1 MANAY
6 DAILNQYRNKT
17 TQTKTKKSGS
27 FDLTRYFSTFLPEG
41 VNSGTKRIRILP
53 SAVEGESP
61 FVTMAIHSMKVDGK
75 YPKMICPEKED
86 GTDCPLCET
95 RKTLYAA
102 NTEATIEAAKKYG
115 SKDMYAIR
123 VIDRDKEEEGPKW
136 FRFWHNYKNEG
147 IFDQIV
153 SLMEAYNTDITD
165 ENSGMDLILNIKR
178 DSMNPKVCK
187 VMSILPSDK
196 GPLSENAETAK
207 GWINNGETWR
217 DVYTI
222 KSYDYLKIVALG
234 KTPVWSSEAK
244 GFISKEDEGAEAKV
258 EAISNTEIIMGGSA
272 LPNTPAEPI
281 LSTPEVSVTPTPEVS
296 VTPTAELGTEG
307 PTVVEDDLPF

>member
-123 VIDRDKEEEGPKW
+123 VIDRDKEGYDVGTPSE
-136 FRFWHNYKNEG
+136 
-147 IFDQIV
+147 
-153 SLMEAYNTDITD
+153 NTDEGTVEYKLTD
-165 ENSGMDLILNIKR
+165 DAI
-178 DSMNPKVCK
+178 DSTYN
-187 VMSILPSDK
+187 
-196 GPLSENAETAK
+196 ET
-207 GWINNGETWR
+207 
-217 DVYTI
+217 DV
-222 KSYDYLKIVALG
+222 KD
-234 KTPVWSSEAK
+234 
-244 GFISKEDEGAEAKV
+244 GFKNDEEEDM
-258 EAISNTEIIMGGSA
+258 I
-272 LPNTPAEPI
+272 
-281 LSTPEVSVTPTPEVS
+281 
-296 VTPTAELGTEG
+296 
-307 PTVVEDDLPF
+307 